1 MSAINESPFCF
12 YNEEVLAMKTSDY
25 EISVLVEQYQ
35 KVVEQISEQGFVNQL
50 LGADIVQRLI
60 NLANYRLAKD
70 DEQDDTSVLQTP
82 KVQIKEVKGGLVITR
97 TKR

>member
-1 MSAINESPFCF
+1 
-12 YNEEVLAMKTSDY
+12 MKTSDY